1 MLVDLDEKE
10 LGLLVRVVSL
20 ARHAE
25 AVLSA
30 CTEEEQLRLRE
41 LAAKLDQARN
51 KEIDLGAGSARAAAD
66 C

>member
-20 ARHAE
+20 ARHTE
-25 AVLSA
+25 AVLQA
-30 CTEEEQLRLRE
+30 CTEEEQGRLRV
-41 LAAKLDQARN
+41 LAGKLDQARN
-51 KEIDLGAGSARAAAD
+51 KEMDLGAESARAAAD

>member
-20 ARHAE
+20 TRHAE
-25 AVLSA
+25 VVLQD
-30 CTEEEQLRLRE
+30 CTEEEQSRLRV
-41 LAAKLDQARN
+41 LAGKLDQARS
-51 KEIDLGAGSARAAAD
+51 KEMELGIASARTVTD